1 MSPAFLNKPSRSA
14 TLLAACLG
22 LAAAFPALAEWRD
35 IPYAE
40 VAKMPLTLAKV
51 DPQKVFTVR
60 VKAKPGKG
68 HTGLPADLK
77 LQLKVGSQLI
87 PIKVTPEG
95 LIELPIRQDWADAGA
110 LLQSNQPKGRVALD
124 LGFDSRVP
132 AGTKMSYAQPTEA
145 APILEKGIGQM
156 AGMMSF
162 MAPGVKAFTLK
173 CAKAPQTVV
182 LTLPD
187 GKKRNW
193 TTDAAGKIELPWEP
207 KWAKGTVELSAP
219 LAGIEQILK

>member
-14 TLLAACLG
+14 ALLAACLG

-60 VKAKPGKG
+60 LKAKPAKG
-68 HTGLPADLK
+68 QSALPADLK
-77 LQLKVGSQLI
+77 FQLKLGDKLLPVAVAPDGR
-87 PIKVTPEG
+87 
-95 LIELPIRQDWADAGA
+95 IELPFRQDWADAGA
-110 LLQSNQPKGRVALD
+110 QLQINQPKGRIAVD

-132 AGTKMSYAQPTEA
+132 AGTKMSYAQLTEA
-145 APILEKGIGQM
+145 APILEKGISQM

-173 CAKAPQTVV
+173 FAKAPQTVV

-193 TTDAAGKIELPWEP
+193 TTDATGKIEMPWEP
-207 KWAKGTVELSAP
+207 KWAKGTVELSSP
-219 LAGIEQILK
+219 LSGIDQILK